1 MKKHKTAW
9 ALCLAALLV
18 MTGCNSGEGVVTLG
32 EYKGHTLDKVPYE
45 VHEHEIDDYIEQM
58 ILYTAPVVEI
68 TDRAVAEGDT
78 VVIDYRGLLDG
89 EAFEG
94 GTAEG
99 ASLTIGSG
107 QFIPGFEEGLVGV
120 MPGESVDIPL
130 TFPEEYHAEELAGQ
144 AVVFEVTVH
153 YIKGEKIIPEFDDA
167 WVAENSLYTTTEE
180 YRAGLR
186 ASMEQELRYDAEQS
200 QLSTLLDR
208 IIENTTFGKLPK
220 EQLEKRARSIKQY
233 HENYAAMM
241 GTDLATYLAYNGM
254 TEADFYDWL
263 DGIAEEA
270 VKNELVLEAIAKAEG
285 LTLTDE
291 DRESYAT
298 RYGYNDYAHVL
309 ENNDAEMVEEFILAE
324 KVEQFLLEN
333 NTFA

>member
-1 MKKHKTAW
+1 MKKHKTVW

-32 EYKGHTLDKVPYE
+32 EYKGHTLEKVPYE

-89 EAFEG
+89 EALR
-94 GTAEG
+94 AAPPRAP
-99 ASLTIGSG
+99 ASPLVRGSLS
-107 QFIPGFEEGLVGV
+107 PALKRSLVGV

-167 WVAENSLYTTTEE
+167 WVA
-180 YRAGLR
+180 RA
-186 ASMEQELRYDAEQS
+186 ASTPPPRNIGPGCGPAW
-200 QLSTLLDR
+200 
-208 IIENTTFGKLPK
+208 N
-220 EQLEKRARSIKQY
+220 RSF
-233 HENYAAMM
+233 AMM
-241 GTDLATYLAYNGM
+241 PSSLN
-254 TEADFYDWL
+254 
-263 DGIAEEA
+263 
-270 VKNELVLEAIAKAEG
+270 
-285 LTLTDE
+285 
-291 DRESYAT
+291 
-298 RYGYNDYAHVL
+298 
-309 ENNDAEMVEEFILAE
+309 
-324 KVEQFLLEN
+324 
-333 NTFA
+333 